1 MPFSIDRPFSSPL
14 GINLGGKLMSTSS
27 WRSSWRKEIF
37 TSNWYK
43 GREKFAAIERIT
55 LKEFSFAKIN
65 QSHMLVN
72 PSTTNLAFIPLESIH
87 RNHLHP
93 TACFLIGKSVNSHVP
108 FLSSTCIFSIIAAF
122 HFGCNKALDTHEDM
136 HSDNTCEI
144 NVLYVGDRQL

>member
-1 MPFSIDRPFSSPL
+1 MPFSIDRPFSSSL

-87 RNHLHP
+87 LNHLLP
-93 TACFLIGKSVNSHVP
+93 NCMLSYWKICQLPCPILIKCVHFFNHSCLP
-108 FLSSTCIFSIIAAF
+108 LWMQYSIRHTRRYAF
-122 HFGCNKALDTHEDM
+122 
-136 HSDNTCEI
+136 
-144 NVLYVGDRQL
+144 R